1 MDSSH
6 AIEQGTSRTG
16 RWLRAKRVRIALWIA
31 AAEAIVV
38 AVLHGFSEW
47 TVMLVG
53 ALAVALYW
61 FWGRHTTS
69 DTGRQLSWIFAASQV
84 LAFIAAVLA
93 VIIGTFVL
101 ILAAIFAAVALFVLL
116 TDRR

>member
-6 AIEQGTSRTG
+6 VIAHETSRTG
-16 RWLRAKRVRIALWIA
+16 RWLRERRNRFAFWIA

-38 AVLHGFSEW
+38 AVFHGASRW
-47 TVMLVG
+47 TVMGV
-53 ALAVALYW
+53 ALIAVAIYLYR
-61 FWGRHTTS
+61 GREASS
-69 DTGRQLSWIFAASQV
+69 DTARQLSWIFAASQV

-93 VIIGTFVL
+93 LLIGTLVL
-101 ILAAIFAAVALFVLL
+101 ILAGIFAVVALFILF